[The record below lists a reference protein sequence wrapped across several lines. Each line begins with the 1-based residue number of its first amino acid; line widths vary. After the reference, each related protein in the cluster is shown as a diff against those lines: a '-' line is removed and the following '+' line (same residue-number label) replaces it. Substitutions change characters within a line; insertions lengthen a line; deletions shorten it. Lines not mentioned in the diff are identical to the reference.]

1 MKVALAQCGAG
12 LEAVRRMAHAAAAEG
27 CGAVCFAEADLTG
40 YYGEAVAWDGGEVDA
55 CAAVARETGVD
66 LLVGFLEREGEKAYI
81 AHALFRADGKR
92 FRYRKTH
99 LGVREAER
107 FDAGDELFVWELTGG
122 IRAGIMLCLET
133 HVPRVAETLA
143 LHGAQVIFAP
153 FAAPDKS
160 GSRESIWGKY
170 IPARAYDNRVYV
182 GCCNLL
188 EGQFGGGLLAVG
200 PEGETLGAFY
210 GKREKLLAF
219 EVDAAC
225 LSRYGAAGASPRYR
239 RFTALRREEL
249 YD

>member
-66 LLVGFLEREGEKAYI
+66 LLLGFLEREGEKAYI
-81 AHALFRADGKR
+81 AHALLRADGRR

-99 LGVREAER
+99 LGAREAER
-107 FDAGDELFVWELTGG
+107 FERGDELCVWELSCG
-122 IRAGIMLCLET
+122 IKAGVMLCLET

-143 LHGAQVIFAP
+143 LRGAQVIFAP
-153 FAAPDKS
+153 FAAPEKS
-160 GSRESIWGKY
+160 LSREAVWGKY

-188 EGQFGGGLLAVG
+188 EGHFGGGLLAVG
-200 PEGETLGAFY
+200 PDGETLGEFY
-210 GKREKLLAF
+210 EKREKLLTF
-219 EVDAAC
+219 EVDTD
-225 LSRYGAAGASPRYR
+225 LLGRYGAAGASPRYR
-239 RFTALRREEL
+239 RFADLRREEL
-249 YD
+249 YE